1 MATSFVDRRTL
12 PDSAFDETPEY
23 LAYSRLA
30 IASVVLA
37 ILSPLCFAGWWFA
50 IVPILGFVF
59 GLLAWLHILDRPQQL
74 AGIPLAIGGASLS
87 AVFLVGGLSYQT
99 MIYVAELP
107 EGFERLSY
115 SDLQPL
121 EGDPDYA
128 IPDAALAFHGK
139 EVLLKGYMYPGDQ
152 TRGIV
157 QFLLV
162 RDQGDCC
169 FGGNPKITDRV
180 LVQLQDPNGISF
192 SAGMTKVAGRFSVR
206 DTGLSAMEG
215 GVYYHIEN
223 AVVR

>member
-169 FGGNPKITDRV
+169 FGGNPNITDRV